1 VSKRLLKT
9 GLAVAITATSGH
21 GFASGF
27 ALNEQ
32 SISGMGTSFAGRSS
46 SAEDASTVFGNPAG
60 MARLKREEVY
70 VGAAVIHAQSDISR
84 ASANA
89 GPATLAGSNDG
100 NMVPTTGVP
109 MGYYVK
115 PLDDKVAFGLGVYV
129 PFGLMT
135 DYERTF
141 QGRYYA
147 DKSYLRVITVQPTLS
162 YRFNDKLSVGFGP
175 TFNHIEGEL
184 SSSLLN
190 PGNSDG
196 KVRVK
201 SDDTAVGF
209 NAGVLYEF
217 TPNTRAGVT
226 YHSRVKYELEGDT
239 RVSGNGA
246 LAAIAG
252 KYDANLGLTTPESVD
267 MSITHELND
276 AWTLYAGSTWTRWSR
291 FKEIRVENDSTTLP
305 ANLST
310 IVEEQNWHD
319 TWAHAVGLS
328 YKVSPQW
335 TLRTGIAIDQSPT
348 NNVDRSP
355 RVPSGDRTIFSVG
368 AGWSPT
374 PDMTIDLAYSYLQ
387 EESVD
392 VNQQSST
399 RGDYRARYKNSAH
412 GLGASLSY
420 RF

>member
-1 VSKRLLKT
+1 MSKRLLKT

-46 SAEDASTVFGNPAG
+46 FADDASTVFGNPAG
-60 MARLKREEVY
+60 MSRLKRDEVY
-70 VGAAVIHAQSDISR
+70 VGAAAIHAKSDIDR
-84 ASANA
+84 VSARS
-89 GPATLAGSNDG
+89 PAGSISGGNDG
-100 NMVPTTGVP
+100 DMVPTTGVP

-115 PLDDKVAFGLGVYV
+115 PLDEKVAFGIGVYV

-135 DYERTF
+135 DYESSF

-147 DKSYLRVITVQPTLS
+147 DKSYVRVITVQPTLS

-184 SSSLLN
+184 TSSLFTTL
-190 PGNSDG
+190 GDG
-196 KVRVK
+196 KVKVK
-201 SDDTAVGF
+201 GDDVAVGF

-217 TPNTRAGVT
+217 TPQTRAGLT

-239 RVSGNGA
+239 RVEASP
-246 LAAIAG
+246 LAGIAG
-252 KYDANLGLTTPESVD
+252 KYDANLDLTTPESVD
-267 MSITHELND
+267 MSITHDLSD
-276 AWTLYAGSTWTRWSR
+276 ALTLYVGSTWTRWSR
-291 FKEIRVENDSTTLP
+291 FKEIRVENDSATLP

-368 AGWSPT
+368 AGWSPN
-374 PDMTIDLAYSYLQ
+374 PDMTIDLAYSCLQ

-392 VNQQSST
+392 VNHVSAT
-399 RGDYRARYKNSAH
+399 RGTYSARYKNSAH

>member
-1 VSKRLLKT
+1 MSKRLLKT
-9 GLAVAITATSGH
+9 GLAVAITATSSH

-46 SAEDASTVFGNPAG
+46 SADDASTVFGNPAG
-60 MARLKREEVY
+60 MARLKRDEVY
-70 VGAAVIHAQSDISR
+70 VGAAAIRAKSDIDHVS
-84 ASANA
+84 ASSPA
-89 GPATLAGSNDG
+89 GAISGSNDG
-100 NMVPTTGVP
+100 DMVPTTGVP

-115 PLDDKVAFGLGVYV
+115 PLDEKVAFGIGIYV

-135 DYERTF
+135 DYESNF

-147 DKSYLRVITVQPTLS
+147 DKSYVRVITVQPTLS

-184 SSSLLN
+184 TSSILN

-196 KVRVK
+196 KVKVK
-201 SDDTAVGF
+201 GDDTAVGF
-209 NAGVLYEF
+209 NVGMLYEF
-217 TPNTRAGVT
+217 TPSTRAGVT

-239 RVSGNGA
+239 RVSGSGA
-246 LAAIAG
+246 LAGIAG
-252 KYDANLGLTTPESVD
+252 MYDANLDLTTPESVD
-267 MSITHELND
+267 MSITHDLTD
-276 AWTLYAGSTWTRWSR
+276 ALTLHVGSTWTRWSR
-291 FKEIRVENDSTTLP
+291 FKEIRIENDGAP
-305 ANLST
+305 AAFTT

-319 TWAHAVGLS
+319 TWAHALGLS
-328 YKVSPQW
+328 YKLNPQW
-335 TLRTGIAIDQSPT
+335 TLRTGIAVDQSPT

-355 RVPSGDRTIFSVG
+355 RIPSGDRTIFSVG
-368 AGWSPT
+368 AGWSPNQ
-374 PDMTIDLAYSYLQ
+374 DMTIDVAYSYLQ

-392 VNQQSST
+392 VNHASAT
-399 RGDYRARYKNSAH
+399 RGTYSARYKNSAH

>member
-1 VSKRLLKT
+1 MSKRLLKT

-100 NMVPTTGVP
+100 DMVPSTGVP

-115 PLDDKVAFGLGVYV
+115 PLDDKVVFGLGIYV

-135 DYERTF
+135 DYESNF
-141 QGRYYA
+141 QGRYHA
-147 DKSYLRVITVQPTLS
+147 DKSYVRVITVQPTLS

-184 SSSLLN
+184 TSSVLN
-190 PGNSDG
+190 PTSLGSNDG
-196 KVRVK
+196 KVKVK
-201 SDDTAVGF
+201 GDDTAVGF
-209 NAGVLYEF
+209 NLGVLYEF
-217 TPNTRAGVT
+217 TPGTRAGIT

-239 RVSGNGA
+239 RVSGHGA
-246 LAAIAG
+246 LAAIVG

-291 FKEIRVENDSTTLP
+291 FKEIRVENDSAALP
-305 ANLST
+305 V

-328 YKVSPQW
+328 YRLNPQW
-335 TLRTGIAIDQSPT
+335 TLRTGIAVDQSPT
-348 NNVDRSP
+348 NNVERSA

-368 AGWSPT
+368 AGWSPN
-374 PDMTIDLAYSYLQ
+374 PDMTIDVAYSYLQ

-399 RGDYRARYKNSAH
+399 RGDYHARYKNSAH